1 MDPLAFRAGQHGR
14 LIVNGRVQFLSWTTV
29 AAAVVLV
36 STHGRAFLDALM
48 GLPALVA
55 AWSSQMPFGALS
67 FLLSLGV
74 AAGACAFLL
83 RWLPACRNDASK
95 HFAAETVTVLV
106 AVVVSTVQ
114 QRGGTP
120 GDLLTALWLG
130 LLAGF
135 SAPWLVRGI
144 RAAVRGWQGA
154 AADMERRDDAGE
166 G

>member
-1 MDPLAFRAGQHGR
+1 M
-14 LIVNGRVQFLSWTTV
+14 NGRVQALSWGTI

-36 STHGRAFLDALM
+36 ATHGESFLAAMM
-48 GLPALVA
+48 GLPKLVA

-83 RWLPACRNDASK
+83 RWLPVCSNDASK
-95 HFAAETVTVLV
+95 HFAAETVTLLV
-106 AVVVSTVQ
+106 AVAVSVLQT
-114 QRGGTP
+114 RSSTP
-120 GDLLTALWLG
+120 GDMLTALWLG

-135 SAPWLVRGI
+135 SAPWMVRGI
-144 RAAVRGWQGA
+144 RAGVRGWQGA
-154 AADMERRDDAGE
+154 AADTERRDDAGE